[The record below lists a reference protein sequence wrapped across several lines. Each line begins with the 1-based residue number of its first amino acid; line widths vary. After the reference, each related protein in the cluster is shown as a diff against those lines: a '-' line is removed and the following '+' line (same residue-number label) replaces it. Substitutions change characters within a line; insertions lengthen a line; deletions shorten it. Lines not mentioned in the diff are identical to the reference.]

1 LGASDD
7 FIETLVFSLNDVF
20 HHVKL
25 NEGLLLGRVLD
36 SVRVDEEEIGMGK
49 DELNDSFLVL
59 FDWE

>member
-1 LGASDD
+1 M
-7 FIETLVFSLNDVF
+7 FSLNDVF